1 MAIRCNNCGAPVPAP
16 TEDAGYASC
25 TYCGTA
31 VALPPRRAPKQSH
44 SVSRTVAAAPA
55 PERSAR
61 PSAFSLPVVI
71 GVLVAGGSLAAVLA
85 ENLGAGAVSKITDA
99 AKVGAPQV
107 LIRQDETRVVQ
118 EPTPKTAEQRTAG
131 TGLDPRSPNPARTR
145 DARGAP
151 KPAAKPTASSAL
163 VPPSPAAPPSPAPTP
178 SPPAPAPAPK
188 NARASIGNITTSGP
202 RSLAE
207 ITKKLRGITGQV
219 QACYAKHLQEK
230 PTEAGTLSMSFQ
242 ISGGQVRGAGARN
255 PIFTGNL
262 VGCVNR
268 SFYTMSYADD

>member
-1 MAIRCNNCGAPVPAP
+1 
-16 TEDAGYASC
+16 
-25 TYCGTA
+25 
-31 VALPPRRAPKQSH
+31 
-44 SVSRTVAAAPA
+44 
-55 PERSAR
+55 
-61 PSAFSLPVVI
+61 LPVVI

-107 LIRQDETRVVQ
+107 LVRKDDTRVVL
-118 EPTPKTAEQRTAG
+118 EPTPKTAEQSRSAAG
-131 TGLDPRSPNPARTR
+131 LAPNPAGKR

-151 KPAAKPTASSAL
+151 KPAPKPTASSAL
-163 VPPSPAAPPSPAPTP
+163 VPPSPVVPPSPAPAPT
-178 SPPAPAPAPK
+178 PPAPPPPPK

-202 RSLAE
+202 RSLSE

-230 PTEAGTLSMSFQ
+230 PNEAGTLSMSFQ

-255 PIFTGNL
+255 PMFTGNL

-268 SFYTMSYADD
+268 SFYTMSYADDAGTTEVRCTITLSNQ